1 MSLNALGTS
10 QLALKAASSVVAVSD
25 FSYTSGNYAGLS
37 SSAFDMIVGKTGAL
51 VGGTIDIPLSI
62 LDIPTAA
69 VGQACI
75 IEAWLNNTATGAG
88 VTTIGAKYV
97 GVIVTAGGPPITSA
111 LLRISAQDATGAI
124 AATFVGQLG
133 FRILI
138 PRNV

>member
-10 QLALKAASSVVAVSD
+10 ELNRKAASSAVAGAVY
-25 FSYTSGNYAGLS
+25 SYSSGNYAGLS

-62 LDIPTAA
+62 LDIPTAVVA
-69 VGQACI
+69 GNCI
-75 IEAWLNNTATGAG
+75 IEAWLNNTAAGAG
-88 VTTIGAKYV
+88 TSTVGAKYV

-111 LLRISAQDATGAI
+111 ILRINALAEDGAL
-124 AATFVGQLG
+124 AAGFIGQLG
-133 FRILI
+133 FRVLI

>member
-1 MSLNALGTS
+1 MSLNELGTS
-10 QLALKAASSVVAVSD
+10 QLNRKASSSVTVGSV
-25 FSYTSGNYAGLS
+25 FSYTSGMYAGLS
-37 SSAFDMIVGKTGAL
+37 SSAFDMIVGRTGVL

-75 IEAWLNNTATGAG
+75 IEAWLNNTASGAG
-88 VTTIGAKYV
+88 TTTIGAKYV

-111 LLRISAQDATGAI
+111 LLRINALDEAGAL

-133 FRILI
+133 FRVLI